1 MAIATDHH
9 PTHRRR
15 PSLEAL
21 KDGKRVK
28 SINRGDVMWMLLLEA
43 ALALSLFVFIMWWTL
58 GPVKRREDLE
68 QAETVDADTRNASR
82 EGNP

>member
-1 MAIATDHH
+1 
-9 PTHRRR
+9 
-15 PSLEAL
+15 
-21 KDGKRVK
+21 
-28 SINRGDVMWMLLLEA
+28 MWMLLLEA

-68 QAETVDADTRNASR
+68 QAETVDADTRSASR